1 MSSSNSVNEITKA
14 TFGNII
20 VERAPLSNAAK
31 PRCVPVVLKQPANRT
46 NTGWKKNRYRNKSKS
61 SVYQWLEMKV
71 GCHTKDH
78 GKEHHI
84 CKKGKTFA
92 ECGVYNCNVKEGASA
107 GWLKSH
113 FRDFF

>member
-14 TFGNII
+14 TFGKII

-71 GCHTKDH
+71 
-78 GKEHHI
+78 
-84 CKKGKTFA
+84 
-92 ECGVYNCNVKEGASA
+92 
-107 GWLKSH
+107 
-113 FRDFF
+113 